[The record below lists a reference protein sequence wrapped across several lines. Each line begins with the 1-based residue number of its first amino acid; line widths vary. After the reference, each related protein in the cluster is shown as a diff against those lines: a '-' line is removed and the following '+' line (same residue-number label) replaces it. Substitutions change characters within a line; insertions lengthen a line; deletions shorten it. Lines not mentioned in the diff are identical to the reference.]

1 MPTVQERFKELQK
14 RKLVAESDMKSL
26 DRQLKELGIKDLD
39 AEIKSLIKDE
49 ETAER
54 ELEVLRK
61 DIETSLQK
69 YEEATKEPTE

>member
-39 AEIKSLIKDE
+39 AEIKSLTKDE

-69 YEEATKEPTE
+69 YEEATNGVNL